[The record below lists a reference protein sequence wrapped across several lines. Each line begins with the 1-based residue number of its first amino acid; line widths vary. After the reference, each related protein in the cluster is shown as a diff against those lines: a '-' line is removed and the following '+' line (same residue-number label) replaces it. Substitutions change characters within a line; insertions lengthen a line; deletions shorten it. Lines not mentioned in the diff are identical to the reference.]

1 MDHQAAQLIAD
12 GREIRKDLLRLIHGA
27 LQVLASRHAAALD
40 FGRQIA
46 GGDGARL
53 TDLDGLRVRVNDFQ
67 KLVAL
72 VASHAKILGRPEGR
86 PLRSDVEADL
96 KVGLYNRT

>member
-1 MDHQAAQLIAD
+1 
-12 GREIRKDLLRLIHGA
+12 
-27 LQVLASRHAAALD
+27 
-40 FGRQIA
+40 
-46 GGDGARL
+46 
-53 TDLDGLRVRVNDFQ
+53 VRVNDFQ